1 MKHSPSSQRKAVR
14 NIHWN
19 AITLN
24 QLQMFEAAARHGNIT
39 RAAEELSV
47 TQPTVSI
54 QLKHLANVVGMPLL
68 EQVRKRLYL
77 TEAGEEVLST
87 CQEIFAQLER
97 LESTIADFRG
107 IKQGRLKL
115 ATTSTANYFI
125 SRLLTPFCQHYPDIS
140 ISLEVKHY
148 DDLLSRLNDN
158 QDDFYIL
165 SRLPKRNDIE
175 VKPFLCNPLVA
186 IAPLNHPL
194 ANKCRIPL
202 SALENEP
209 FIMREQGS
217 GTREAT
223 EEFFQNHN
231 LAVSTRIELGSNEAI
246 KQAVMEG
253 LGISVLSLHSLTF
266 ADFLPQLSILDVEG
280 LPIQSQWYAVFP
292 KRKSL
297 SMTANTFMNYL
308 LQEGARYCQ
317 SKFENAYERLA
328 S

>member
-1 MKHSPSSQRKAVR
+1 MKNSSQRKVSR

-54 QLKHLANVVGMPLL
+54 QLKHLANVVGMPLF
-68 EQVRKRLYL
+68 EQVRKKLYL
-77 TEAGEEVLST
+77 TEAGEEVLNA
-87 CQEIFAQLER
+87 CQAIFSRLEH

-107 IKQGRLKL
+107 VKQGRLRL

-125 SRLLTPFCQHYPDIS
+125 SRLLTPFCQRYPDVN

-148 DDLLSRLNDN
+148 DDLLSRLNEN
-158 QDDFYIL
+158 LDDFYIL
-165 SRLPKRNDIE
+165 SRLPKRDDVE

-186 IAPLNHPL
+186 IAPANHPL
-194 ANKCRIPL
+194 VGQCRLPL
-202 SALENEP
+202 STLEKQP

-217 GTREAT
+217 GTREAI
-223 EEFFQNHN
+223 EELFKKHDLN
-231 LAVSTRIELGSNEAI
+231 VSARIELGSNEAI

-253 LGISVLSLHSLTF
+253 LGISILSLHSLTF
-266 ADFLPQLSILDVEG
+266 GELPPQLAILDVES
-280 LPIQSQWYAVFP
+280 LPIQRQWYAVFP

-297 SMTANTFMNYL
+297 SMTATTFMNYL
-308 LQEGARYCQ
+308 LQEGAHYCQ
-317 SKFENAYERLA
+317 SKFNSSYERIA

>member
-1 MKHSPSSQRKAVR
+1 MKNSSQRKTVR

-54 QLKHLANVVGMPLL
+54 QLKHLANVVGMPLF

-77 TEAGEEVLST
+77 TEAGEEVLRT
-87 CQEIFAQLER
+87 CQQIFAQLEH
-97 LESTIADFRG
+97 LESTISDFRG
-107 IKQGRLKL
+107 IKQGRLRL

-125 SRLLTPFCQHYPDIS
+125 SKLLTPFCQRYPDVS

-148 DDLLSRLNDN
+148 DDLLSRLNEN

-165 SRLPKRNDIE
+165 SRLPKRDDIE
-175 VKPFLCNPLVA
+175 IKPFLCNPLVA
-186 IAPLNHPL
+186 IAPANHPL
-194 ANKCRIPL
+194 VGKCRIPL
-202 SALENEP
+202 TTLTNES

-223 EEFFQNHN
+223 EEFFQSQN
-231 LAVSTRIELGSNEAI
+231 LSISTRIELGSNEAV

-253 LGISVLSLHSLTF
+253 LGISILSLHSLTF
-266 ADFLPQLSILDVEG
+266 AESSSQLSILDVEG
-280 LPIQSQWYAVFP
+280 LPIQRQWYAVFP

-297 SMTANTFMNYL
+297 SVTASTFMNYL

-317 SKFENAYERLA
+317 TKFDFANQSLA